1 MRECVWSN
9 RNNCYLQIF
18 VAQSTGPGRL
28 EGQEGAAVS
37 VLPGEPPPSSFSTQ
51 GVGGLQAELGS
62 QAASENGTP
71 LGLSG
76 ICISL
81 LVNYLFTLFLNG
93 NTCLLGISS
102 FP

>member
-1 MRECVWSN
+1 MSAATGTTAIYK
-9 RNNCYLQIF
+9 YLLRR
-18 VAQSTGPGRL
+18 AQAQAGWKART
-28 EGQEGAAVS
+28 
-37 VLPGEPPPSSFSTQ
+37 EPPFQFFWANRLLPPPAHW
-51 GVGGLQAELGS
+51 GWGGLQAERGS

-93 NTCLLGISS
+93 NTSLLGISS